1 MFNIKLKKTKLEAFA
16 DAMTHGIGLLFSLVG
31 NVVLI
36 LNAALSEN
44 TWIVIAFSIYGISLI
59 STYLSST
66 MYHLYLYYHP
76 IPNKKFK
83 RILLLFDHCSIFFLI
98 AGTYTPIL
106 LVFMR
111 NTLGWS
117 LFFIIWLL
125 TFSGIIYKLNFIGK
139 FKRFSLFMY
148 VSMGWL
154 ILLSIKDL
162 VTMVPINLIWFLL
175 AGGIFYTSGIIFYQ
189 KKSIYFHHAIWHIFV
204 LIGSFI
210 HFLGIILFIK

>member
-1 MFNIKLKKTKLEAFA
+1 MFNTKLKKTKLEAFA
-16 DAMTHGIGLLFSLVG
+16 DAMTHGIGLFFSLVG

-111 NTLGWS
+111 NALGWS
-117 LFFIIWLL
+117 LFFIIWFL
-125 TFSGIIYKLNFIGK
+125 TFSGIISRMGTSQCEEYAPETPVTSTPASSARCTGAAPRNCGNRLGWMFSVPRRGMSRKRCGRKLPYAAVTIRSTSIARSVARK
-139 FKRFSLFMY
+139 SSCKRM
-148 VSMGWL
+148 
-154 ILLSIKDL
+154 
-162 VTMVPINLIWFLL
+162 
-175 AGGIFYTSGIIFYQ
+175 SG
-189 KKSIYFHHAIWHIFV
+189 
-204 LIGSFI
+204 
-210 HFLGIILFIK
+210 